1 MRTWED
7 EVKYHLYKLFTLCD
21 IRNSERAHC
30 VTTLLKKIEY
40 ILNNKDDN

>member
-7 EVKYHLYKLFTLCD
+7 EVKSHLYKLLTICD
-21 IRNSERAHC
+21 IRNSERAQR